1 MLASTLFTP
10 RQWRMR
16 ADDLR
21 ALAESMRGV
30 EARGIMLRIAEDY
43 ARLAK
48 RAEDVPTAHLEG
60 HWGDVS
66 VRLTVPASWRC
77 SVAMRR
83 ASSPDAAGADQPQ
96 SPPAGIATRK
106 RGSEVPLMV
115 LEQPK
120 RPFEQVERV
129 FVAGDE
135 MPVLIEL
142 GDHRPLP
149 GDDPTCPSNI
159 SDGLC

>member
-60 HWGDVS
+60 H
-66 VRLTVPASWRC
+66 
-77 SVAMRR
+77 
-83 ASSPDAAGADQPQ
+83 
-96 SPPAGIATRK
+96 
-106 RGSEVPLMV
+106 
-115 LEQPK
+115 
-120 RPFEQVERV
+120 
-129 FVAGDE
+129 
-135 MPVLIEL
+135 
-142 GDHRPLP
+142 
-149 GDDPTCPSNI
+149 
-159 SDGLC
+159 